1 MVRNIAYV
9 APPHASYQEIQLTGP
24 EVTTA
29 PPPVQQPEQVQP
41 QVLPTVPPPV
51 AEPEQPVTST
61 TAKPELNEA
70 VTAKADDKP
79 ELLEPTGE
87 SSKVP
92 PSPDPSP
99 PIVPNDQPMD
109 IDQVS
114 KSIETL
120 AGAHATQVN
129 AGPEDMEFN
138 RIKTSYANVQG
149 DFVLESVASEM
160 VSSASSVVSSS
171 MFSSVS
177 AEPLD
182 YEIIDGTKIY
192 DDGRFELVQETLK
205 VDPTKVVEAQMMTDQ
220 PEMSDKVPDIQSSV
234 MESASVNEA
243 NNDSINVEPTE
254 ELKISKSEAPEVQI
268 STTVPAS
275 QVQATPEAPKTVMDS
290 TDAQVDEAKDKI
302 QVQASEDPGPVQDV
316 PKAEKEDFANEIPI
330 VEEPPVPQPLVQDH
344 VKESGQE
351 PLHEPV
357 EELVH
362 EPAKAEPEVQ
372 EPEVQE
378 PEPVQEPVQEPEPV
392 QELVQEPIPEP
403 VQETPKAE
411 PQVQETLEEPVQH
424 PVQPPVPQEHHVQ
437 DPYVQ
442 EPPIEDPY
450 GQEGHNHV
458 QDQHLEQEPSEEIN
472 VEEEEEEE
480 EHEDYDDDIDDTDD
494 QEKEDKTKA
503 FVQDLLQEEN
513 EIETDVEKN
522 KAFIQEQLQQ
532 ATNDNEIDA
541 TEFQVTEAPLEVNV
555 SEEPTEEEV
564 TTESPGLF
572 GSFFGGSEPEVPE
585 VVPEVPMVPQSD
597 PEVPGTPE
605 IPQEVPVV
613 PQVPQ
618 EQAEVQVPQDEIR
631 FFEPGQAP
639 EYHPEQNTETTQ
651 SSVGKGLR
659 FTLACF
665 LVLFSI
671 LFFGGFKNQL

>member
-29 PPPVQQPEQVQP
+29 PPVQQPEQVQP

-51 AEPEQPVTST
+51 AEPEPEPVTST
-61 TAKPELNEA
+61 TAKPEVVTEA
-70 VTAKADDKP
+70 VTAKADDDKP

-87 SSKVP
+87 SSKVLS

-99 PIVPNDQPMD
+99 PTTVPNDQPMD

-114 KSIETL
+114 KSIEIL

-160 VSSASSVVSSS
+160 VSSASSVVASS
-171 MFSSVS
+171 MFSSVA

-205 VDPTKVVEAQMMTDQ
+205 VDPTKVREAQMMTDQ

-275 QVQATPEAPKTVMDS
+275 PQAPETPEVPKTVMDS
-290 TDAQVDEAKDKI
+290 TDVKVDEVQDKI
-302 QVQASEDPGPVQDV
+302 EVQASEDPGPVQDV
-316 PKAEKEDFANEIPI
+316 PKVETEDLVQDLPTVQEQP
-330 VEEPPVPQPLVQDH
+330 EPQPLVQEPVNESIEEH
-344 VKESGQE
+344 VQE

-357 EELVH
+357 EQLVH
-362 EPAKAEPEVQ
+362 EPAKSE
-372 EPEVQE
+372 
-378 PEPVQEPVQEPEPV
+378 VQEPVQDSV
-392 QELVQEPIPEP
+392 QDPQ
-403 VQETPKAE
+403 KAE
-411 PQVQETLEEPVQH
+411 PGIQEVKEEPNQESSGQH
-424 PVQPPVPQEHHVQ
+424 PVQPPVPQEQHVQ

-450 GQEGHNHV
+450 GQEVHV
-458 QDQHLEQEPSEEIN
+458 QEPQIDQLEQEPNEE
-472 VEEEEEEE
+472 VDEDYDD
-480 EHEDYDDDIDDTDD
+480 EHEDYDDDTNDD

-513 EIETDVEKN
+513 ELETDVEKN
-522 KAFIQEQLQQ
+522 KAFIQEQLQK
-532 ATNDNEIDA
+532 ATNNENEIDDA
-541 TEFQVTEAPLEVNV
+541 TEFQVTEAPLEVYV
-555 SEEPTEEEV
+555 SEEPTEEV

-572 GSFFGGSEPEVPE
+572 GSFFGGSEPEVVPD
-585 VVPEVPMVPQSD
+585 VPMVPQNVPEVPMVPQSE
-597 PEVPGTPE
+597 PELPTVPKIPNDVPVVPELQQDQQVVPE

-613 PQVPQ
+613 PEVPQ
-618 EQAEVQVPQDEIR
+618 EQVEVQVPPVQDEIR

-659 FTLACF
+659 F
-665 LVLFSI
+665 
-671 LFFGGFKNQL
+671 